1 MNISVR
7 TAWKSNRKASERVN
21 AHRHEYNELVFY
33 HSGEGETWVG
43 APYAFSPGDL
53 AIIPAGTLH
62 SELHMQDGE
71 VLCIGFL
78 CDEAMTAEVRH
89 DSMSLIQLAERV
101 VHEISAQEYGFRRM
115 AEIYLEE
122 ILIRIR
128 REMGYEA
135 ATFRFEY
142 VAEYLRSN
150 FRGKISLAGLAK
162 QLHMSYEYFRHRFRD
177 NYGASPQKFLIE
189 ARLNA
194 AAQQL
199 IETDNSCTQIAENC
213 GFSDSAQ
220 FSMMFRRR
228 FGMTPTEYRRRD
240 ASHSYKN

>member
-1 MNISVR
+1 MNISVK

-33 HSGEGETWVG
+33 HSGEGETWIG

-71 VLCIGFL
+71 VICIGFL

>member
-33 HSGEGETWVG
+33 HSGEGETWIG
-43 APYAFSPGDL
+43 APYAFSPGGL

-89 DSMSLIQLAERV
+89 DTMSLIQLAERV